1 MSAFG
6 LDDID
11 NIEGEAEMEDVYGSL
26 QRAINSLT
34 AWRFQGFYG
43 RSMMEAIELGFCM
56 LGTESTTDYYGN
68 RIPSRYDVKEGTK
81 GSRGYVVL
89 KRGEIWAKQMEEV

>member
-43 RSMMEAIELGFCM
+43 RA
-56 LGTESTTDYYGN
+56 
-68 RIPSRYDVKEGTK
+68 
-81 GSRGYVVL
+81 
-89 KRGEIWAKQMEEV
+89 